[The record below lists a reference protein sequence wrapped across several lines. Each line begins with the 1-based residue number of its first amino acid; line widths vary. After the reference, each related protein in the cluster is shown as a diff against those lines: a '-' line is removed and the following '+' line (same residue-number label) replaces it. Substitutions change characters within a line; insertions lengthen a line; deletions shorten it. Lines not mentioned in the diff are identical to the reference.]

1 MISEIAPVLE
11 KLRGTEE
18 YDILVEMDAVYS
30 RIETKQ
36 REWFEKS
43 KFTCPKG
50 CGTCCEHFEPDL
62 LESEALYMAAW
73 LISNQPDTISVMLGE
88 NQHSKNVGLLRSLPS
103 SVRSCASELARES
116 HLTKVSR
123 ETFADREQRESLL
136 SHCRGPECSARSA
149 PTHDDERSVPTDG
162 ENSVPTCP
170 FYRSDLE
177 GGKYPGHCSIYGG
190 RASICRLFGAAG
202 SRDKYGKEVWKPCKY
217 YPAKEL
223 AAIKTLSGEPIL
235 HRQYT
240 AEEVQNLFGC
250 LPPVMSDMME
260 QEETFTP
267 DDDSSVLL
275 HDILPKYI
283 QRILWIMDLN
293 AGEDSK
299 LLTNLEDEPI

>member
-73 LISNQPDTISVMLGE
+73 LISNQPE
-88 NQHSKNVGLLRSLPS
+88 
-103 SVRSCASELARES
+103 
-116 HLTKVSR
+116 VSR
-123 ETFADREQRESLL
+123 ETFADREQWESLL

-149 PTHDDERSVPTDG
+149 PTHDDERSMPTDD
-162 ENSVPTCP
+162 ESSAPICL
-170 FYRSDLE
+170 FYRADLE

-202 SRDKYGKEVWKPCKY
+202 SRDKHGQEVWKPCKF
-217 YPAKEL
+217 YPAEEL
-223 AAIKTLSGEPIL
+223 AAVKTLSGESIL

-267 DDDSSVLL
+267 DDDSSTLL

-283 QRILWIMDLN
+283 QRLLWIMDLN
-293 AGEDSK
+293 SGRDC
-299 LLTNLEDEPI
+299 

>member
-73 LISNQPDTISVMLGE
+73 LISNQPETITKMFHVEHFGANEES
-88 NQHSKNVGLLRSLPS
+88 QH
-103 SVRSCASELARES
+103 
-116 HLTKVSR
+116 
-123 ETFADREQRESLL
+123 
-136 SHCRGPECSARSA
+136 
-149 PTHDDERSVPTDG
+149 
-162 ENSVPTCP
+162 CP

-202 SRDKYGKEVWKPCKY
+202 SRDKHGQEVWKPCKF
-217 YPAKEL
+217 YPAEEL
-223 AAIKTLSGEPIL
+223 AAVKTLSGEPIL

-240 AEEVQNLFGC
+240 ADEVQNLFGC

-260 QEETFTP
+260 QEECFTP
-267 DDDSSVLL
+267 DDDSSTLI

-283 QRILWIMDLN
+283 QRLLWIMDLN
-293 AGEDSK
+293 SGKD
-299 LLTNLEDEPI
+299 PI